1 MIRKHTKNNCR
12 DTLKEDTAVIIAFS
26 WTMTII
32 VTGGCGFVGTAL
44 IKALLLKQ
52 SSKIVILDMITPK
65 PELQELATFV
75 WTDITDKKAV
85 FQAFQAY
92 EEDISCVFH
101 VAGFGLAGTANLPAF
116 DTQTK
121 KVNVEGTRNVIDA
134 CIKFNVKALGNFF
147 QAASR
152 S

>member
-1 MIRKHTKNNCR
+1 MIRKHTKNNCG
-12 DTLKEDTAVIIAFS
+12 DTLKEDTDVTIAFS

-52 SSKIVILDMITPK
+52 SSKIVILDMTTPTN
-65 PELQELATFV
+65 PELQEFAHFV
-75 WTDITDKKAV
+75 LTDITDKKAL
-85 FQAFQAY
+85 FRAFQAY
-92 EEDISCVFH
+92 EDISCVFH

-134 CIKFNVKALGNFF
+134 CIKFNVKALGNF
-147 QAASR
+147 
-152 S
+152 

>member
-1 MIRKHTKNNCR
+1 MIRKHTKNNWG
-12 DTLKEDTAVIIAFS
+12 DTLKEDTDVSIAFS
-26 WTMTII
+26 LTMTII

-52 SSKIVILDMITPK
+52 SSKIVILDMTTPTN
-65 PELQELATFV
+65 PELQEFAHFV
-75 WTDITDKKAV
+75 LTDITDKKAL

-92 EEDISCVFH
+92 EDISCVFH

-134 CIKFNVKALGNFF
+134 CIKFNVKALGNF
-147 QAASR
+147 
-152 S
+152 

>member
-1 MIRKHTKNNCR
+1 MIRKHTKNNWG
-12 DTLKEDTAVIIAFS
+12 DTLKEDTDVSIAFS

-52 SSKIVILDMITPK
+52 SSKIVILDMTTPTN
-65 PELQELATFV
+65 PELQEFAHFV
-75 WTDITDKKAV
+75 LTDITDKQAL
-85 FQAFQAY
+85 FRAFQAY
-92 EEDISCVFH
+92 EDISCVFH

-121 KVNVEGTRNVIDA
+121 KNRLFLIEYLVSYVRNKSFHYLIRYD
-134 CIKFNVKALGNFF
+134 
-147 QAASR
+147 S

>member
-1 MIRKHTKNNCR
+1 MIRKHTKNNWG
-12 DTLKEDTAVIIAFS
+12 DTLKEDTDVSIAFS

-52 SSKIVILDMITPK
+52 SSKIVILDMTTPTN
-65 PELQELATFV
+65 PELQEFAHFV
-75 WTDITDKKAV
+75 LTDITDKKAL
-85 FQAFQAY
+85 FRAFQAY
-92 EEDISCVFH
+92 EDISCVFH

-134 CIKFNVKALGNFF
+134 CIKFNVKALGNF
-147 QAASR
+147 
-152 S
+152 

>member
-1 MIRKHTKNNCR
+1 MIRKHTKNNWG
-12 DTLKEDTAVIIAFS
+12 DTLKEDTDVSIAFS
-26 WTMTII
+26 LTMTII

-52 SSKIVILDMITPK
+52 SSKIVILDMTTPTN
-65 PELQELATFV
+65 PELQEFAHFV
-75 WTDITDKKAV
+75 LTDITDKKAL

-92 EEDISCVFH
+92 EDISCVFH

-134 CIKFNVKALGNFF
+134 CIKFNVKALGNV
-147 QAASR
+147 
-152 S
+152 

>member
-1 MIRKHTKNNCR
+1 MIRKHTKNNCGG
-12 DTLKEDTAVIIAFS
+12 TLKEDTDVTIAFS

-52 SSKIVILDMITPK
+52 SSKIVILDMTTPTD
-65 PELQELATFV
+65 PELQELAHFV
-75 WTDITDKKAV
+75 LTDITDKKAL
-85 FQAFQAY
+85 FRAFQAY
-92 EEDISCVFH
+92 EDISCVYH

-134 CIKFNVKALGNFF
+134 CIKFNVKALGNF
-147 QAASR
+147 
-152 S
+152 

>member
-1 MIRKHTKNNCR
+1 MIRKHTKNNWG
-12 DTLKEDTAVIIAFS
+12 DTLKEDTDVTIAFS

-52 SSKIVILDMITPK
+52 SSKIVILDMTTPTN
-65 PELQELATFV
+65 PELQEFAHFV
-75 WTDITDKKAV
+75 LTDITDKKAL

-92 EEDISCVFH
+92 EDISCVFH

-134 CIKFNVKALGNFF
+134 CIKFNVKALGNF
-147 QAASR
+147 
-152 S
+152 

>member
-1 MIRKHTKNNCR
+1 MIRKHTKNNWG
-12 DTLKEDTAVIIAFS
+12 DTLKEDTDVTIAFS

-52 SSKIVILDMITPK
+52 SSKIVILDMTTPTD
-65 PELQELATFV
+65 PELQEFAHFV
-75 WTDITDKKAV
+75 LTDITDKKAL
-85 FQAFQAY
+85 FRAFQAY
-92 EEDISCVFH
+92 EDISCVFH

-134 CIKFNVKALGNFF
+134 CIKFNVKALGNF
-147 QAASR
+147 
-152 S
+152 

>member
-1 MIRKHTKNNCR
+1 MIRKHTKNNWG
-12 DTLKEDTAVIIAFS
+12 DTLKEDTDVTIAFS

-52 SSKIVILDMITPK
+52 SSKIVILDMTTPTN
-65 PELQELATFV
+65 PELQEFAHFV
-75 WTDITDKKAV
+75 LTDITDKKAL
-85 FQAFQAY
+85 FRAFQAY
-92 EEDISCVFH
+92 EDISCVFH

-134 CIKFNVKALGNFF
+134 CIKFNVKALGNF
-147 QAASR
+147 
-152 S
+152 

>member
-1 MIRKHTKNNCR
+1 
-12 DTLKEDTAVIIAFS
+12 
-26 WTMTII
+26 MTII

-52 SSKIVILDMITPK
+52 SSKIVILDMTTPTN
-65 PELQELATFV
+65 PELQEFAHFV
-75 WTDITDKKAV
+75 LTDITDKKAL
-85 FQAFQAY
+85 FRAFQAY
-92 EEDISCVFH
+92 EDISCVFH

-134 CIKFNVKALGNFF
+134 CIKFNVKALGNF
-147 QAASR
+147 
-152 S
+152 

>member
-1 MIRKHTKNNCR
+1 MIRKHTKNNWG
-12 DTLKEDTAVIIAFS
+12 DTLKEDTDVAIAFS

-52 SSKIVILDMITPK
+52 SSKIVILDMTTPTN
-65 PELQELATFV
+65 PELQEFAHFV
-75 WTDITDKKAV
+75 LTDITDKKAL
-85 FQAFQAY
+85 FRAFQAY
-92 EEDISCVFH
+92 EDISCVFH

-134 CIKFNVKALGNFF
+134 CIKFNVKALGNV
-147 QAASR
+147 
-152 S
+152 